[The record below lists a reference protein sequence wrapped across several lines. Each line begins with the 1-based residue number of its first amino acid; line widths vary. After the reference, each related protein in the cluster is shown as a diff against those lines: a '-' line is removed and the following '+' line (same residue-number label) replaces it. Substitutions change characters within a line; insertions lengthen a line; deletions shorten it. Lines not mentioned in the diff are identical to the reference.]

1 MKYAGRLRI
10 GWSGKT
16 IPCEIV
22 TAVSLNFLVQFIGKF
37 SLPED
42 TQTVVVR

>member
-1 MKYAGRLRI
+1 VRCTGSLRI
-10 GWSGKT
+10 AWSGKT
-16 IPCEIV
+16 ILCEIV
-22 TAVSLNFLVQFIGKF
+22 AAISLDFLVQLIGF